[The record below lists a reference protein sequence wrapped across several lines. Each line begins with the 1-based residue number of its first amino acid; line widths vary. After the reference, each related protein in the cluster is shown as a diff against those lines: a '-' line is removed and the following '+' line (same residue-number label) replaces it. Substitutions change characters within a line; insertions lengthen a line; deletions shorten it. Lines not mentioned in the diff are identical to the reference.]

1 MNIASGTLSAI
12 AANRIQADLRRDI
25 YGHIQRLP
33 LTFFDQSRQGD
44 LLALMTWEV
53 AQLSSF
59 ISGTLTA
66 IPGALLTA
74 GGALVI
80 LFMLDP
86 VVALIVPV
94 LVPSYY
100 VTLKLVGRRL
110 RSLAKAVQEAEA
122 SVFAN
127 AEEALEIL
135 PAIKAFTR
143 EESSL
148 RIYSQRVEQA
158 RALRVRQDRINA
170 ALGPILGLLTGTA
183 AIAILLL
190 AGQSVGRGAT
200 DNQQLFSFLLYAAL
214 LTRPV
219 SAVVN
224 LYGQLQ
230 TARGTLGRLQRVL
243 QQNPERGYS
252 ATFRHERCRGAVS
265 FRDVHFAYPGREG
278 TLKGASFDIAPGE
291 VVALTGENGAG
302 KSTLVSLLMRFYLP
316 EQGQIA
322 LDGLDISLLNL
333 TNMRG
338 HIGYVPQRA
347 FLFNATV
354 KENIQFGLNCDLKKI
369 EEACDLAQAREFIS
383 ALPYGFDT
391 HIGDHGVRLSGGQRQ
406 RIALARALLSDPPIL
421 ILDEA
426 TSMYD
431 LAGEAAFVE
440 ACKTAL
446 VGRTVILITHRPASL
461 ALADRTLTVIDGKVV
476 AASRFP

>member
-1 MNIASGTLSAI
+1 
-12 AANRIQADLRRDI
+12 
-25 YGHIQRLP
+25 
-33 LTFFDQSRQGD
+33 
-44 LLALMTWEV
+44 
-53 AQLSSF
+53 
-59 ISGTLTA
+59 
-66 IPGALLTA
+66 
-74 GGALVI
+74 
-80 LFMLDP
+80 
-86 VVALIVPV
+86 
-94 LVPSYY
+94 
-100 VTLKLVGRRL
+100 
-110 RSLAKAVQEAEA
+110 
-122 SVFAN
+122 
-127 AEEALEIL
+127 
-135 PAIKAFTR
+135 
-143 EESSL
+143 
-148 RIYSQRVEQA
+148 
-158 RALRVRQDRINA
+158 
-170 ALGPILGLLTGTA
+170 
-183 AIAILLL
+183 
-190 AGQSVGRGAT
+190 
-200 DNQQLFSFLLYAAL
+200 
-214 LTRPV
+214 
-219 SAVVN
+219 
-224 LYGQLQ
+224 
-230 TARGTLGRLQRVL
+230 LQRVL

-322 LDGLDISLLNL
+322 LDGVDISLLNL

-338 HIGYVPQRA
+338 HIGYVPQTA

-391 HIGDHGVRLSGGQRQ
+391 QIGDHGVRLSGGQRQ
-406 RIALARALLSDPPIL
+406 RIALARALLSDLP
-421 ILDEA
+421 
-426 TSMYD
+426 
-431 LAGEAAFVE
+431 GEAAFVE